1 MKTIL
6 RSQEFSCPS
15 CVAKI
20 EKALRNLE
28 GVAEAKVHFNTG
40 RVVVEHDPLLTSPD
54 DLVKTIRATGY
65 EAKVTPF

>member
-20 EKALRNLE
+20 EKALHNLN
-28 GVAEAKVHFNTG
+28 GVEKAKVHFNTG
-40 RVVVEHDPLLTSPD
+40 RVEVEHDPTQASAD
-54 DLVKTIRATGY
+54 DLVKTIKATGY
-65 EAKVTPF
+65 EAKVSPF